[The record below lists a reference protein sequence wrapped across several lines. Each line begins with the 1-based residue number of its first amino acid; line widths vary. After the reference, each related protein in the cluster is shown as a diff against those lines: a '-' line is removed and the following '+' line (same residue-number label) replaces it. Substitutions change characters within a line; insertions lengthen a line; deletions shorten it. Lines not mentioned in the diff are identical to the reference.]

1 MNDGNIYRVE
11 VATDYARVYGNA
23 WVSDSDQGTC
33 IEWWPVKEWSAPYS
47 EVLQYLADKER
58 KYPAARFRIV
68 MVG

>member
-11 VATDYARVYGNA
+11 VA
-23 WVSDSDQGTC
+23 SDQYTC
-33 IEWWPVKEWSAPYS
+33 FIGQKFDQAFIEWWPVKEWSAPYS

-68 MVG
+68 KVW

>member
-11 VATDYARVYGNA
+11 VA
-23 WVSDSDQGTC
+23 SDHDTH
-33 IEWWPVKEWSAPYS
+33 IEWWPVKEWAAPYS